1 MTAQTHPTPG
11 RLPAGQA
18 PRVALFVTCLVNVM
32 RPAVAEATRELLLA
46 AGARV
51 EVPLDQTCCGQP
63 AFNSGDEADGQ
74 AMARRQIEAL
84 DGYDYVVAPSGSCI
98 GTIRHTYPET
108 FAGDAVWGPRAERLA
123 ARAFEITSFLVDV
136 LGFHPEPTRPA
147 DARATYHDTCSGLR
161 ELGVHDQPRRLLGSV
176 PGLEM
181 VPLPDANV
189 CCGFG
194 GTFCVKYPAISNAVV
209 DEKARAIEGTGADIL
224 LGGDLGCLMN
234 MAGRLGRRGSSVRAF
249 HTVEA
254 LTGRLATPAIG
265 EAPGRETKR

>member
-1 MTAQTHPTPG
+1 MSEHSATGASGPASG
-11 RLPAGQA
+11 RP

-32 RPAVAEATRELLLA
+32 RPAVAEATRELLVA
-46 AGARV
+46 AGCTV
-51 EVPLDQTCCGQP
+51 DVPLRQTCCGQP
-63 AFNSGDEADGQ
+63 AFNSGDTADGR
-74 AMARRQIEAL
+74 ALARHQIAVLE
-84 DGYDYVVAPSGSCI
+84 GYDHVVAPSGSCI

-108 FAGDAVWGPRAERLA
+108 FADDPDWGPRARALA

-136 LGFHPEPTRPA
+136 MGFTPAPTRHA
-147 DARATYHDTCSGLR
+147 ARATYHDTCSGLR
-161 ELGVHDQPRRLLGSV
+161 ELGIHDQPRRLLGSV
-176 PGLEM
+176 ENLDL

-209 DEKARAIEGTGADIL
+209 DEKARAIEGTGADVL

-234 MAGRLGRRGSSVRAF
+234 MAGRLGRRGSPVRVF

-254 LTGRLATPAIG
+254 LTGRLSTAGVG
-265 EAPGRETKR
+265 EGPKGTRR